1 MLTIDAQRFMRR
13 HESLA
18 KWGAT
23 GKGGVNRPALSADET
38 GARRELL
45 DWART
50 RGFAIYVDP
59 IGNLFVRRRGRSA
72 TARPIRMG
80 SHLDSQM
87 PGGNYDG
94 VYGVLAAF
102 EVLETLEDNAVAFD
116 APLELV
122 VWNNEEGC
130 RFSPTTMGSAVHAGS
145 LSLEQALSAVDSEG
159 VTVGRALERSLDL
172 LGSLTPIDLG
182 SPCSGYIEAH
192 IEQGP
197 RLEALGL
204 SVGVVSGIQGIAQFV
219 FEVEGEEAHAGTTPR
234 DQRKDALRGA
244 INLVE
249 DLALAIEHDDD
260 VRFTVGKFE
269 VAPGAIN
276 TVPAK
281 VAFTVD
287 LRHPDSEE
295 LARLVQV
302 VLVACSSLRLRCRVH
317 CRQILNSPPIQFDAA
332 VTAVISESCAKAGI
346 ETMTLPSGATHD
358 AKHMAEL
365 CPSGMIFIPCR
376 DGISHS
382 DREHASAP
390 DMIQGANILLAS
402 IVRLADLTRVGTSDQ
417 KHERV

>member
-1 MLTIDAQRFMRR
+1 MLTIDAQRFMGR

-45 DWART
+45 DWARR

-59 IGNLFVRRRGRSA
+59 IGNLFVRRQGRSA
-72 TARPIRMG
+72 NALPIRMG

-102 EVLETLEDNAVAFD
+102 EVLETLEDNAVTVD

-122 VWNNEEGC
+122 IWNNEEGC
-130 RFSPTTMGSAVHAGS
+130 RFSPTTMGSAVHGGS
-145 LSLEQALSAVDSEG
+145 LSLDQALSAVDREG
-159 VTVGRALERSLDL
+159 ITVGQALERSLPA
-172 LGSLTPIDLG
+172 LGSLTPVDLG

-197 RLEALGL
+197 VLEALGL

-234 DQRKDALRGA
+234 NTRRDALRGA
-244 INLVE
+244 ISLVE
-249 DLALAIEHDDD
+249 EMASAIEHDDD
-260 VRFTVGKFE
+260 VRFTVGRFE

-281 VAFTVD
+281 VVFTLD

-295 LARLVQV
+295 LERLVEV
-302 VLVACSSLRLRCRVH
+302 VLAMCSSPRRICGVQ
-317 CRQILNSPPIQFDAA
+317 CRQVLNSPPVQFDAA
-332 VTAVISESCAKAGI
+332 VTAVIAGACAKAGI
-346 ETMTLPSGATHD
+346 ATMTLPSGATHD
-358 AKHMAEL
+358 AKHMAAL

-382 DREHASAP
+382 DREHADAP
-390 DMIQGANILLAS
+390 NMIQGANILLAS
-402 IVRLADLTRVGTSDQ
+402 IVRLADLTSVGTSDQ